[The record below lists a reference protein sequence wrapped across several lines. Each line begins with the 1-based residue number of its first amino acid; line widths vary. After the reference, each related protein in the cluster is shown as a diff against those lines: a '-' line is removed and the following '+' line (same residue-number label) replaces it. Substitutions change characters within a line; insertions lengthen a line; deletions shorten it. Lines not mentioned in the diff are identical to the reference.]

1 VKKKS
6 KLPALRSRSSSK
18 SKSDLNPKTYSQT
31 SFMVSGCFIERK
43 PMDEKQIDKAIGYGL
58 AIITGYYVV
67 GIFIPI
73 LIWVEIGLVA
83 LRVHLTYQKHKR

>member
-1 VKKKS
+1 
-6 KLPALRSRSSSK
+6 
-18 SKSDLNPKTYSQT
+18 
-31 SFMVSGCFIERK
+31 
-43 PMDEKQIDKAIGYGL
+43 MDEKQIDKAIGYGL